1 MRTAAQIDA
10 EINRNRARLDNTL
23 GELEHRLTPRELI
36 RDGVNTLSRYEAGR
50 YVLRAGD
57 LVRRYPVPVA
67 IARASVI
74 GIIFAARQRFKSRD
88 S

>member
-10 EINRNRARLDNTL
+10 EINLARARLDSTL
-23 GELEHRLTPRELI
+23 GELEHRLRPRELI
-36 RDGVNTLSRYEAGR
+36 RDGVNTLSHYEAGR
-50 YVLRAGD
+50 YVLMAGY
-57 LVRRYPVPVA
+57 LVRRYPVPAAVA
-67 IARASVI
+67 CVSVI